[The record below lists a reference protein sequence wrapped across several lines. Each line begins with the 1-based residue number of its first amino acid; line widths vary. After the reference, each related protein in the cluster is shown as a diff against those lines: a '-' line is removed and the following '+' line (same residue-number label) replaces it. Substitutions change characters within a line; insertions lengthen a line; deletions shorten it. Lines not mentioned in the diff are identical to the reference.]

1 MANGRETCTQR
12 SHTHRCCTPAPATA
26 VISATSDGDRYGW
39 NLLFRQFRDELD
51 TLRHQEG
58 SPGGPTELALT
69 VIAEAVAIGEALTI
83 GATQLPSDHA
93 SDGNL
98 DHTTIDSD
106 EHGVFDGVDCRY
118 LDHRARAL
126 RAALHCVD
134 DYVWWGG
141 LRAQAAADRL
151 P

>member
-1 MANGRETCTQR
+1 MANGRETCTKR
-12 SHTHRCCTPAPATA
+12 SHSHRCCTPGPATTTMFA
-26 VISATSDGDRYGW
+26 DSGEEWNGW
-39 NLLFRQFRDELD
+39 NVLFRQFRDELD
-51 TLRHQEG
+51 TLRQDVG

-69 VIAEAVAIGEALTI
+69 VIAEAVAIAEALTI
-83 GATQLPSDHA
+83 GAASPPCDHRHD
-93 SDGNL
+93 DGL
-98 DHTTIDSD
+98 DNHCNHG
-106 EHGVFDGVDCRY
+106 HGVFDGVDCRY

-141 LRAQAAADRL
+141 LRAQAAIDRL

>member
-12 SHTHRCCTPAPATA
+12 SHTHRCCNPTPTTATA
-26 VISATSDGDRYGW
+26 SPTSGPDRNGW

-51 TLRHQEG
+51 TLRHQLG

-69 VIAEAVAIGEALTI
+69 VIAEAMAIGEALTI
-83 GATQLPSDHA
+83 GAAPPPFEHGP
-93 SDGNL
+93 DGNL
-98 DHTTIDSD
+98 DHTTVSSD

-126 RAALHCVD
+126 RAALHFVD

-141 LRAQAAADRL
+141 LRAQAADRL